1 MKLAIVGAGF
11 SGLSAAW
18 HLLQYP
24 NVQVTLYDALPI
36 GQSTSGMA
44 AGLLHPYAGLHAK
57 KNWRG
62 DEGMAAAL
70 PLLDIAS
77 KAYGQPIYRHTG
89 LLRVAFNPQAE
100 EDFRSTA
107 EKHPDVEWLPNCQTK
122 LPELGTHPG
131 IFIHNAYQ
139 VSGNLYLQGLWQA
152 CMGKKCHFIQER
164 VLPATLLHDYDCVI
178 AATGGQTASLLRV
191 KGQLLQVSWPKEVPP
206 LLYPIS
212 SQHYI
217 VMDWDDKSCFVGGTY
232 ERPVIDEN
240 PERERAIEELW
251 PKALELFPPLAEG
264 KIIQVKAGIRST
276 TPNHIPFLEE
286 TAPRFFT
293 LAGMGSK
300 GLLYSAL
307 YAQELALRIAQRF

>member
-24 NVQVTLYDALPI
+24 NVHVTLYDAHPI

-62 DEGMAAAL
+62 DEGLAATL
-70 PLLDIAS
+70 PLLEIAS
-77 KAYGQPIYRHTG
+77 KTYGQPVYRHTG

-100 EDFRSTA
+100 EDFRLTA
-107 EKHPDVEWLPNCQTK
+107 EKHPDVEWIPDCQTK
-122 LPELGTHPG
+122 IPALASHPG

-139 VSGNLYLQGLWQA
+139 VFGSHYLQGLWQMCA
-152 CMGKKCHFIQER
+152 GERCHFVQKM
-164 VLPATLLHDYDCVI
+164 VAPATLLQDYDCVV
-178 AATGGQTASLLRV
+178 AATGGQTPYLSRV
-191 KGQLLQVSWPKEVPP
+191 KGQLLQVSWPKDISP
-206 LLYPIS
+206 LLYPLS
-212 SQHYI
+212 SQQYI

-232 ERPVIDEN
+232 ERLVFDEN
-240 PERERAIEELW
+240 PDRERAVEELW
-251 PKALELFPPLAEG
+251 PKALELFPPLVEG
-264 KIIQVKAGIRST
+264 KILQVKVGIRST

-300 GLLYSAL
+300 GLLYSSL
-307 YAQELALRIAQRF
+307 YAKELALRIAQRF